1 MKNYIAGKYFW
12 FPWGKCYKR
21 KFLIENKIDF
31 PQMRFAEDMVFCF
44 KCLCFAKN
52 YLRVPHV
59 VIIKRVLEGSASHNY
74 DLQTWF
80 IVVTKVLNIMDE
92 FMSQQK
98 FFCRNADT
106 RRVILQFIID
116 KLFNGVLALSEA
128 LPHVVYKFF
137 YDALQSNEIDSR
149 GKNILTAYLC
159 TERVLTR

>member
-1 MKNYIAGKYFW
+1 M
-12 FPWGKCYKR
+12 
-21 KFLIENKIDF
+21 
-31 PQMRFAEDMVFCF
+31 
-44 KCLCFAKN
+44 
-52 YLRVPHV
+52 